1 MAAGVAAPLLR
12 KGPAVTPDARTVAV
26 WLREA
31 QWLCADAAHRLPV
44 GDYTSGEQAALADAL
59 DKLAYAVRLHA
70 GLIVP
75 SSTESDGGRSLARDA
90 TAGGNMIR
98 DRA

>member
-1 MAAGVAAPLLR
+1 
-12 KGPAVTPDARTVAV
+12 VTPDARTVGV
-26 WLREA
+26 WLRET
-31 QWLCADAAHRLPV
+31 QWLCADAAHRLPI

-59 DKLAYAVRLHA
+59 DNLAYAVRLHA

-75 SSTESDGGRSLARDA
+75 STAEDEGGSKLARDA
-90 TAGGNMIR
+90 MVDGNMVR